1 MASTFSGLEIGRS
14 GLTAAQVGL
23 HITGQNISNADTP
36 GYSRQRVKTAPIEP
50 VGRGYLLRQI
60 TQATNIGQGVTVL
73 SIEQLRSAYLD
84 EQYRGQYASFNNSEF
99 RLQGL
104 TYLENLFNET
114 KEDTSLTTTIA
125 SFFTALSK
133 FSEDTTS
140 EAARTTVQQT
150 ALSLTESFNMIF
162 GEMVD
167 LYNDQNSSIK
177 TVATQINLLAEQ
189 IADLNDKISEYEH
202 THVKANELRDM
213 RNVLLDKLSGYAGIS
228 YTEDEHGMVNITL
241 SGETIVDG
249 IEAKSI
255 EISSATERV
264 NKLCTELGAL
274 NDKILNA
281 DINGLTPEEKQ
292 ELYTQRDGLKAA
304 LQGMSDKLSF
314 AEKGDGTLKVT
325 LNYADNDTKSI
336 VGIDLVDGNT
346 VTAADSAK
354 LLEFEGAREELTLK
368 LGDSYLTVDNVKSGE
383 LSAHL
388 FLRDGN
394 SEQESGIPFYI
405 SKLNDL
411 ARTITQSVNEVMN
424 KGWTYPDESK
434 GLDSRNNVDM
444 FEDFGNSFDLVTAG
458 NFTLSKDV
466 MESVWNIAGS
476 SEKIDLNASSGST
489 NAANNII
496 ALELSRLINTGAYGD
511 KLDSLVSHLGL
522 DIYSLRNELDVRHTL
537 VESIDNQRQS
547 ISGVSIDE
555 EAVNLIKYQ
564 QIYSACS
571 RVITAIDQQ
580 LDKLINNTGRVGL

>member
-23 HITGQNISNADTP
+23 HVTGQNISNASTP

-73 SIEQLRSAYLD
+73 SIEQLRSDYLD
-84 EQYRGQYASFNNSEF
+84 EQYRGQYSSFNNSEF

-133 FSEDTTS
+133 FSENTTS

-150 ALSLTESFNMIF
+150 ALSLTESFNMTF

-177 TVATQINLLAEQ
+177 TVATQVNLLAEQ
-189 IADLNDKISEYEH
+189 IAGLNETIAEYEH
-202 THVKANELRDM
+202 TNVKANELRDM
-213 RNVLLDKLSGYAGIS
+213 RNVLLDKLSGYTGVS
-228 YTEDEHGMVNITL
+228 YTEDEFGMVNVTL
-241 SGETIVDG
+241 GGETLVDG
-249 IEAKSI
+249 INAERIGVSTASEQMNTI
-255 EISSATERV
+255 CTRLATLNTEISGSATAEQTEERDALLA
-264 NKLCTELGAL
+264 NLSKLST
-274 NDKILNA
+274 KV
-281 DINGLTPEEKQ
+281 
-292 ELYTQRDGLKAA
+292 LYTVDSIDGKTTVT
-304 LQGMSDKLSF
+304 LQGVTDPLV
-314 AEKGDGTLKVT
+314 ETDGTLR
-325 LNYADNDTKSI
+325 
-336 VGIDLVDGNT
+336 
-346 VTAADSAK
+346 TATSDQLA
-354 LLEFEGAREELTLK
+354 EFEGAREENTLK
-368 LGDSYLTVDNVKSGE
+368 LGNSYLTTDNVKSGE

-388 FLRDGN
+388 FLRDGG
-394 SEQESGIPFYI
+394 SEQQSGIPFYVG
-405 SKLNDL
+405 KLNEL

-424 KGWTYPDESK
+424 KGWTYPHGTEASK
-434 GLDSRNNVDM
+434 TGVDM
-444 FEDFGNSFDLVTAG
+444 FEDFGDDFDLITAG

-466 MESVWNIAGS
+466 LESVWNIAGS
-476 SEKIDLNASSGST
+476 SEKIDLDTTTGST
-489 NAANNII
+489 NAANNEI

-522 DIYSLRNELDVRHTL
+522 DVSSLRNELDVRHTL

-580 LDKLINNTGRVGL
+580 LDKLINSTGRVGL

>member
-23 HITGQNISNADTP
+23 HVTGQNISNASTP
-36 GYSRQRVKTAPIEP
+36 GYSRQRIKTAPIEP

-133 FSEDTTS
+133 FSENTSS

-177 TVATQINLLAEQ
+177 TVATQVNLLAEQ
-189 IADLNDKISEYEH
+189 IADLNEKIAEYEH

-213 RNVLLDKLSGYAGIS
+213 RNVLLDKLSGYVGIA
-228 YTEDEHGMVNITL
+228 YTEDEFGMVNITL
-241 SGETIVDG
+241 GGETLVDG
-249 IEAKSI
+249 IQAERIDISTASEQVNNI
-255 EISSATERV
+255 CARLAELNTEISGSATTPQEEERDALLADLS
-264 NKLCTELGAL
+264 KLSTKLS
-274 NDKILNA
+274 
-281 DINGLTPEEKQ
+281 
-292 ELYTQRDGLKAA
+292 YTVDTDGKTTVT
-304 LQGMSDKLSF
+304 LQGAADPLVEM
-314 AEKGDGTLKVT
+314 DGTLR
-325 LNYADNDTKSI
+325 
-336 VGIDLVDGNT
+336 T
-346 VTAADSAK
+346 VTSDQLA
-354 LLEFEGAREELTLK
+354 EFEGAREEITLK
-368 LGDSYLTVDNVKSGE
+368 LGGSYLTTDNVKSGE

-388 FLRDGN
+388 FLRDGG
-394 SEQESGIPFYI
+394 SEQQSGIPFYI
-405 SKLNDL
+405 NKLNDL
-411 ARTITQSVNEVMN
+411 ARTITKSVNEVMN
-424 KGWTYPDESK
+424 KGWTYPHGAEESQT
-434 GLDSRNNVDM
+434 NVDM
-444 FEDFGNSFDLVTAG
+444 FEDFGDDFDLITAG
-458 NFTLSKDV
+458 TFTLSKAV

-476 SEKIDLNASSGST
+476 SEKVDLNASSGST
-489 NAANNII
+489 NAANNVI

-522 DIYSLRNELDVRHTL
+522 DIFSLRNELDVRHTL

-555 EAVNLIKYQ
+555 EAINLIKYQ
-564 QIYSACS
+564 QMYSACS

-580 LDKLINNTGRVGL
+580 LEKLINNTGRVGL